1 MARVK
6 LLKLN
11 EMEPELRETFM
22 RMEAHGFEVLNI
34 YRVLAHSPELCMTFM
49 RFANRILF
57 KAKLD
62 AKLRELAIL
71 RIAHLTKATYERVQ
85 HEDISRDLGISEK
98 QIAGTKRWKGSRRFT
113 PPEQAVLQYTDELT
127 ENIRAKKATFKRL
140 KRFLSEQEIVE
151 LTLTIGMYNLVSR
164 FLEALEVD
172 VEPKR
177 LRKARR

>member
-6 LLKLN
+6 LLNLN
-11 EMEPELRETFM
+11 EMDAELRETFM
-22 RMEAHGFEVLNI
+22 RMEAHGFELLNI
-34 YRVLAHSPELCMTFM
+34 YRVLAHSPELCQTFM

-85 HEDISRDLGISEK
+85 HEAIARDVGIPQK
-98 QIAGTKRWKGSRRFT
+98 QIDAIKRWKAAKRFT

-127 ENIRAKKATFKRL
+127 KSIRAKKATFKRL

-151 LTLTIGMYNLVSR
+151 LTLTVGMYNLVSR
-164 FLEALEVD
+164 FLEGLEVD
-172 VEPKR
+172 LEPKL
-177 LRKARR
+177 LRKA